1 MSHSRPRPSFPAPS
15 ARHAPPPTTPSGG
28 RPLNQTPKIAPGG
41 NGSGGGRKIRPLV
54 YAIGVAGIV
63 GSGALIGAILKSAH
77 QQEAPPRKAQ
87 HEQLPEESPQQR
99 QTPQQQQADKDKTD
113 YAKYIQTLETKR
125 GHLLGQ
131 KIQLERKIQDLHESQ
146 RRRAEEEAIKKELGM
161 KK

>member
-1 MSHSRPRPSFPAPS
+1 MSHHHPRPSFPTPS
-15 ARHAPPPTTPSGG
+15 ARHTPPPTTPSGG
-28 RPLNQTPKIAPGG
+28 GRPLNPAQKIPPGAS
-41 NGSGGGRKIRPLV
+41 GSGIGGRKIRPLI

-63 GSGALIGAILKSAH
+63 CSGALIGAILKTSREH
-77 QQEAPPRKAQ
+77 QQEAPQKTQ
-87 HEQLPEESPQQR
+87 VEQLPQESPR
-99 QTPQQQQADKDKTD
+99 QQQADAVKPD